1 MISREQLTVPS
12 VDQLYFETRDKF
24 EGLCRVLDIEDSGKY
39 IIFCR
44 TKKMLMTFKLHYKF
58 VVIWLVAYMVI

>member
-39 IIFCR
+39 IIFCVQR
-44 TKKMLMTFKLHYKF
+44 KMLMTFKLHYKS
-58 VVIWLVAYMVI
+58 WLYGW